1 MTAGQMPTPP
11 MLPTL
16 PMKGSPEV
24 GHEWEERDE
33 AVVAASVEQ
42 VWAAIATGPGIDSWF
57 MGRNQVDLGPA
68 GSVTTDHGGFVSTGM
83 VTAWDPPHH
92 FAYRSDGPAGW
103 FIAFQ
108 YLIEG
113 RDQGSTVLRLV
124 ASGFLP
130 DDEWEAEFE
139 AMTAGGEMYFQTLV
153 AYLDH
158 FAGRFATPV
167 TVTGPPVTDWP
178 AAWTALRRDLGL
190 GDRPSVGDQAR
201 LTVPGVARLDG
212 QVDFVNSKALGIRT
226 ADGLYRFI
234 QGFFGSFV
242 LGHHVFS
249 DTDVTQTSQAWT
261 TWLAG
266 L

>member
-1 MTAGQMPTPP
+1 
-11 MLPTL
+11 
-16 PMKGSPEV
+16 V
-24 GHEWEERDE
+24 GYAWEERDE
-33 AVVAASVEQ
+33 AVVAASVDE

-57 MGRNQVDLGPA
+57 MGRNRVDPGPA
-68 GSVTTDHGGFVSTGM
+68 GSVTTDLGGFVSTGR
-83 VTAWDPPHH
+83 VTAWDPPNH
-92 FAYRSDGPAGW
+92 FAYRSDGPGKR
-103 FIAFQ
+103 FIAFD

-113 RDQGSTVLRLV
+113 RDRSSAVLRLV

-139 AMTAGGEMYFQTLV
+139 AMTAGGQMYFQTLV
-153 AYLDH
+153 AYLEH

-167 TVTGPPVTDWP
+167 NITGPPVADWP
-178 AAWTALRRDLGL
+178 AAWAALRAGLGL
-190 GDRPSVGDQAR
+190 GDQPSVADPVR

-212 QVDFVNSKALGIRT
+212 VVDFVNSQALGIRT
-226 ADGLYRFI
+226 GNGLYRFI
-234 QGFFGSFV
+234 QGYFGSFV

-249 DTDVTQTSQAWT
+249 DADEKQTSQAWK